1 MSDTHFT
8 PRRRALAVYFTDEDL
23 IDLTVLYEK
32 GLSDTEI
39 AEALGVTRGVVKYQ
53 RHKLGLLHKRLFT
66 DQELVDLHQ
75 EGYNDR
81 EMSEK
86 LSASEAVI
94 FYHRKRL
101 GLKANRYTNSNRLND
116 RLIVL
121 HGKGLNDRE
130 MAKELGIS
138 KDVVSQRR
146 RRLRLKSNYKLKLIE
161 KRER

>member
-1 MSDTHFT
+1 MSDARST
-8 PRRRALAVYFTDEDL
+8 PRHRGVHFTDEDL

-32 GLSDTEI
+32 GLKDHEI
-39 AEALGVTRGVVKYQ
+39 AEEMGVHRAAVKYQ
-53 RHKLGLLHKRLFT
+53 RHKIGLLHKRLFT

-81 EMSEK
+81 EMGEK
-86 LSASEAVI
+86 LSASEAVV

-138 KDVVSQRR
+138 KNVVSQRR